1 MMSLIEWIHFE
12 KKRKEKELANELRGN
27 QTHGESGNVHQQGET
42 ARRNPQVA
50 KQTVYVFSV
59 PEL

>member
-12 KKRKEKELANELRGN
+12 KKRKAKELANEPRSN
-27 QTHGESGNVHQQGET
+27 QTHGEIGNFNQQGEI
-42 ARRNPQVA
+42 ARGDTQVTQ
-50 KQTVYVFSV
+50 QTIHVFTV